1 MLKLNVVSGISIYSE
16 TYITKLKTK
25 DIYMSIIKAALLG
38 IIQGITEF
46 LPISSS
52 AHLVLVQRFLNVSG
66 SDILLFD
73 LSLHLGTLAA
83 VILVF
88 KKDLVRIILSLAG
101 ILQDLFH
108 NLKLRL
114 RRHGEG
120 EDIPYRKVLATNYRR
135 MAFLLV
141 VSSFPTAAA
150 GYLLHGVAELAFG
163 SLLMPG
169 VLLFLTAI
177 MLLVADLVPRGEK
190 IPKNMKPA
198 DALIAGL
205 FQGFSVLPGLS
216 RFGTGLSACLLA
228 GLSRK
233 FAVKYAMLMSVPAV
247 LGGMV
252 LELTGITHPSAAGA
266 GICITGML
274 VSGVTGILT
283 IRTMLRIVRN
293 IKLKVFALYC
303 LILGILIIAVNFA
316 L

>member
-1 MLKLNVVSGISIYSE
+1 
-16 TYITKLKTK
+16 
-25 DIYMSIIKAALLG
+25 MSILEAALLG
-38 IIQGITEF
+38 ILQGVTEF

-52 AHLVLVQRFLNVSG
+52 AHLVFAQRLMNVKG
-66 SDILLFD
+66 SDLLLFD
-73 LSLHLGTLAA
+73 LTLHFGTLAA

-88 KKDLVRIILSLAG
+88 KKDLVRVILSLAG

-114 RRHGEG
+114 RRHGDG

-135 MAFLLV
+135 MAFLLT
-141 VSSFPTAAA
+141 VSSIPTAIA
-150 GYLLHGVAELAFG
+150 GYLLHGVADLAFG

-169 VLLFLTAI
+169 VLLFITAI
-177 MLLVADLVPRGEK
+177 MLLVADMVPRGQK
-190 IPKNMKPA
+190 IPKSMKPA

-233 FAVKYAMLMSVPAV
+233 FAVKYAILMSVPAIA
-247 LGGMV
+247 GGMI
-252 LELTGITHPSAAGA
+252 LELTKVTAPSAVGV
-266 GICITGML
+266 GVCITGAL
-274 VSGVTGILT
+274 VSGVTGIFT
-283 IRTMLRIVRN
+283 IHTMLRIVRN

-303 LILGILIIAVNFA
+303 LIFGILLIVVNFA

>member
-1 MLKLNVVSGISIYSE
+1 MF
-16 TYITKLKTK
+16 
-25 DIYMSIIKAALLG
+25 MSILEAALLG
-38 IIQGITEF
+38 ILQGVTEF

-52 AHLVLVQRFLNVSG
+52 AHLVFAQRLMNVKG
-66 SDILLFD
+66 SDLLLFD
-73 LSLHLGTLAA
+73 LTLHFGTLAA

-88 KKDLVRIILSLAG
+88 KKDLVRVILSLAG

-114 RRHGEG
+114 RRHGDG

-135 MAFLLV
+135 MAFLLT
-141 VSSFPTAAA
+141 VSSIPTAVA
-150 GYLLHGVAELAFG
+150 GYLLHGVADLAFG

-169 VLLFLTAI
+169 VLLFITAI
-177 MLLVADLVPRGEK
+177 MLLVADMVPRGQK
-190 IPKNMKPA
+190 IPKSMKPA

-233 FAVKYAMLMSVPAV
+233 FAVKYAILMSVPAIA
-247 LGGMV
+247 GGMI
-252 LELTGITHPSAAGA
+252 LELTKVTAPSAAGV
-266 GICITGML
+266 GVCITGAL

-303 LILGILIIAVNFA
+303 LIFGILLIVVNFA